1 MRLILPLAICFLLF
15 SSASCEK
22 EEGPLVPSG
31 VSITFRSDSG
41 YVSADDTVPQSD
53 TLRFHA
59 TFAKGGDDLV
69 RVYLSS
75 KFDGGAETWLDTA
88 IVDADPFG
96 LEAVHVTRTQAGSE
110 QIIFTAEET
119 DGDRTTRRLTF
130 TVE

>member
-31 VSITFRSDSG
+31 VSITFRS
-41 YVSADDTVPQSD
+41 DTVPQSD